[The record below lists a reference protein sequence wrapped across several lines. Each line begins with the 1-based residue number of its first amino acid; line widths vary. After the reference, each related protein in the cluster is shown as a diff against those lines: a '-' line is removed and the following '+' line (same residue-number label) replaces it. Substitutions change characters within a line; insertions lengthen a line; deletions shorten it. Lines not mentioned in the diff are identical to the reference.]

1 MEEKIDVRIMQ
12 GGKLLKEL
20 SEENVIILTE
30 RQCGELFSHIGIKEA
45 AILAAQISIEY
56 DRLLKWIND
65 NFHLNSEAVGDLV
78 KWSKIQIGLTQTK
91 EERVF
96 PQDKGNEQ

>member
-1 MEEKIDVRIMQ
+1 MEGKIDVRIMQ

-30 RQCGELFSHIGIKEA
+30 RQCGELFSHIGIEEA

-65 NFHLNSEAVGDLV
+65 KFHLDSETVGDLV
-78 KWSKIQIGLTQTK
+78 KWSKIRIGLARMK
-91 EERVF
+91 EEIVI
-96 PQDKGNEQ
+96 PQDKGTEQ